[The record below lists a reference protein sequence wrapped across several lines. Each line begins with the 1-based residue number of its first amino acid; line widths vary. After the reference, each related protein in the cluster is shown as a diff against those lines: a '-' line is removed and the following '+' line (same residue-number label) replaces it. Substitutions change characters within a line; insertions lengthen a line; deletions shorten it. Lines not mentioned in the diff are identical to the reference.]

1 MKYILILV
9 FLLNVSLL
17 YSENR
22 AKITF
27 IFDSSAI
34 QLDTSISVAYYD
46 HLIDKRVFID
56 SFSMKSGII
65 EQTFEIKTDGLRYY
79 EFFIS
84 DDEYLTVLLMNNSD
98 SAVISISYNINEDT
112 YSDSIV
118 FTSNKV
124 FDYFN
129 NKFVWRVSY
138 KGEDSKSYSM
148 LTSHLK
154 RIDSVYNYNY
164 SIFEKEF
171 LNDENLSEQ
180 DKRFMLGTLTYSKYS
195 NLSRFIFYTYYYNK
209 DTVKEQLNEDIRRF
223 VDKMLCDEKI
233 NNFDINDRLFDHGIL
248 LNYHYMLLNIIEF
261 HFYHEFMIKD
271 FVEFH
276 TYKLDKYS
284 QLFNGNFRARVLY
297 KYMNDKIE
305 DSRSMKDVLVFE
317 NLVKKYTEYLVYD
330 YYKSKLLESIERVKE
345 LRSNNIIGEYELI
358 DTLNNKVSFSDY
370 KGKFIYVSFWAS
382 WCSSCHQNFD
392 ALKKLISEY
401 QNTNLEILNIAIDKL
416 TLDKWKKNLNKYNLT
431 GTQLIYAGNFF
442 SPLCKDLK
450 IGSLPHF
457 MILDTEGRIIN
468 FKADY
473 PDSPKLI
480 DELKRIGV
488 K

>member
-9 FLLNVSLL
+9 FLLNISIL
-17 YSENR
+17 YSENS
-22 AKITF
+22 AKVTF
-27 IFDSSAI
+27 IYDSSAM
-34 QLDTSISVAYYD
+34 QLDTSITVAYYD
-46 HLIDKRVFID
+46 NLKDKRVFID
-56 SFSMKSGII
+56 TFRLKSGLS
-65 EQTFEIKTDGLRYY
+65 EQTFEINTFDLRYY

-84 DDEYLTVLLMNNSD
+84 ADEYLTVLLMNNSD
-98 SAVISISYNINEDT
+98 SAAIRISYNINDVT

-118 FTSNKV
+118 FNSNKV
-124 FDYFN
+124 FDCFN

-164 SIFEKEF
+164 SIFEKKF

-180 DKRFMLGTLTYSKYS
+180 DKRFILGSLTYSKYS
-195 NLSRFIFYTYYYNK
+195 NLSRFIFYTYYYSK
-209 DTVKEQLNEDIRRF
+209 DTVKEQLNEDIRLF
-223 VDKMLCDEKI
+223 VDKMLSDEKI
-233 NNFDINDRLFDHGIL
+233 NNFDINDRFFDHGIL
-248 LNYHYMLLNIIEF
+248 MNYHYLLLNIIEF
-261 HFYHEFMIKD
+261 HFYPEFIIKD

-297 KYMNDKIE
+297 KYMTDKID
-305 DSRSMKDVLVFE
+305 DSHSMKDIMVFE
-317 NLVKKYTEYLVYD
+317 NLVNKYSDYLVYD
-330 YYKSKLLESIERVKE
+330 DYRIKLLESIKSIKE
-345 LRSNNIIGEYELI
+345 LRNNNSIGEYELT

-370 KGKFIYVSFWAS
+370 KGKFIYLSFWAS
-382 WCSSCHQNFD
+382 WCASCHQNFD
-392 ALKKLISEY
+392 ALNKLISEY

-457 MILDTEGRIIN
+457 MIIDTEGRIIN
-468 FKADY
+468 FKAGY

-480 DELKRIGV
+480 EEFKKLGIK
-488 K
+488 